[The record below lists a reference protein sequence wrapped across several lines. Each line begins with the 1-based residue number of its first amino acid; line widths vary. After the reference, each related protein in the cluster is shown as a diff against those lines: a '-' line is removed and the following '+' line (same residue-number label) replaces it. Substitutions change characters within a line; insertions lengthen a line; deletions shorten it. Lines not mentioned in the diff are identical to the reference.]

1 MKNFCLAAGCALD
14 TGGRHTKL
22 QELARLLLIAGSCS
36 LLPIP
41 GHCQPANRPSAVSLP
56 SELSLAVP
64 ELERRVWDKRPIQI
78 ALPVNRERLVTF
90 NVPVRVEL
98 PPDLDTSYLRTQIVA
113 DTTSGTIYWTALKA
127 FKSHRVQVQDI
138 VSKNI
143 YLLDIAANPAVRDTT
158 RIEVAVPGGQPDSS
172 GPALTT
178 PSQAAADTA
187 GTDPVA
193 LTRMAAQQL
202 YAPKR
207 LLQLPDGVYP
217 SPVRQTRTEALYHGA
232 KVEATPVM
240 AWRSGELTVTAVKL
254 KNLTAGELIL
264 DPRNLRG
271 RWQTATFQH
280 NLLLPQGSL
289 RDTTAAY
296 LISTAPF
303 EEVMGGY

>member
-1 MKNFCLAAGCALD
+1 
-14 TGGRHTKL
+14 
-22 QELARLLLIAGSCS
+22 
-36 LLPIP
+36 
-41 GHCQPANRPSAVSLP
+41 
-56 SELSLAVP
+56 
-64 ELERRVWDKRPIQI
+64 
-78 ALPVNRERLVTF
+78 VTF
-90 NVPVRVEL
+90 NVPVRIEL
-98 PPDLDTSYLRTQIVA
+98 PPDLEASTLRTQIVA
-113 DTTSGTIYWTALKA
+113 DTTSGTIYWTALKP

-143 YLLDIAANPAVRDTT
+143 YLLDIAASPAVRDTT
-158 RIEVAVPGGQPDSS
+158 RIEVSVPGGQAEP
-172 GPALTT
+172 L
-178 PSQAAADTA
+178 SQAVITPNQPVQDTA
-187 GTDPVA
+187 STDPVA

-217 SPVRQTRTEALYHGA
+217 SPVRQNSTEALYHGA
-232 KVEATPVM
+232 KILATPVM

-254 KNLTAGELIL
+254 KNLSNGELIL

-296 LISTAPF
+296 LISTVPF
-303 EEVMGGY
+303 EEAVGGY